1 MLIFTIIM
9 FGLATIRTVVPFASN
24 KAYGKFSDFVAK
36 LIVASTMVMA
46 YVWFLKQFVSLNGI

>member
-1 MLIFTIIM
+1 MLIFTIII
-9 FGLATIRTVVPFASN
+9 FGLATIRTVAPFASN
-24 KAYGKFSDFVAK
+24 KTYEKFSDFLAA

>member
-1 MLIFTIIM
+1 M

-24 KAYGKFSDFVAK
+24 KSYEKFSDFVSK

-46 YVWFLKQFVSLNGI
+46 YIWFLKQFFLSNGI